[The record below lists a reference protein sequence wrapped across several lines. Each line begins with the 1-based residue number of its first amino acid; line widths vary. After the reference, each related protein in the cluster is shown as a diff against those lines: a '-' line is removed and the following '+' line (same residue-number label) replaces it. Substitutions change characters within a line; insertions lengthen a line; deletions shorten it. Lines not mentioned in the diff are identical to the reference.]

1 MQDKSNG
8 YDAIAEHF
16 SGELLLLRNQV
27 LNSGYA
33 VNQYSPPRE
42 EGNAAS
48 HYVDVPPIISLPI

>member
-1 MQDKSNG
+1 VQDKSNG

-42 EGNAAS
+42 EFTM
-48 HYVDVPPIISLPI
+48 